1 LTTIDRTVVE
11 RFWQGIDT
19 HDWDL
24 VASTLADDFTRIGM
38 RDDEDDTARNKAD
51 YLDFVAKVT
60 GKMDHHDLK
69 VERIFWSEDGRSV
82 IAECIETIRPPGE
95 DTLVMRFINVMEV
108 NDAGLFTKLD
118 IFWKTPPR
126 MPPAWIT
133 PEALKDDG
141 PAA

>member
-1 LTTIDRTVVE
+1 MTSIDRTVVE

-38 RDDEDDTARNKAD
+38 RDDEADTARNKAD
-51 YLDFVAKVT
+51 YIDFVAKVT
-60 GKMDHHDLK
+60 EKMDHHDLK

-95 DTLVMRFINVMEV
+95 DVLVMRFVNVMEV
-108 NDAGLFTKLD
+108 DDAGLFTKLD

-133 PEALKDDG
+133 PEALKRPSG
-141 PAA
+141 

>member
-1 LTTIDRTVVE
+1 MTTIDRRVAE

-24 VASTLADDFTRIGM
+24 VGSTLADDFTRIGM
-38 RDDEDDTARNKAD
+38 RDDEADTARSKTD
-51 YLDFVAKVT
+51 YLAFVSKVT

-69 VERIFWSEDGRSV
+69 VERILWSEDGRSV

-95 DTLVMRFINVMEV
+95 DTLVMRFVNVMEV
-108 NDAGLFTKLD
+108 DDEGLFTKLD

-133 PEALKDDG
+133 PEALQDEPTG
-141 PAA
+141 

>member
-11 RFWQGIDT
+11 RFWQGIDR

-24 VASTLADDFTRIGM
+24 VAATLADDFTRIGM
-38 RDDEDDTARNKAD
+38 RDDEADTARNKAD
-51 YLDFVAKVT
+51 YLAFVAEVT
-60 GKMDHHDLK
+60 GRMDHHDLR

-95 DTLVMRFINVMEV
+95 DALVMRFINVMEV
-108 NDAGLFTKLD
+108 NDDGLLSKLD

-133 PEALKDDG
+133 PEALKD
-141 PAA
+141 A

>member
-1 LTTIDRTVVE
+1 VTIDRTIAD

-38 RDDEDDTARNKAD
+38 RDDADDTSQGKAD
-51 YLDFVAKVT
+51 YLAFVSKVT
-60 GKMDHHDLK
+60 GAMDHHDLK
-69 VERIFWSEDGRSV
+69 VARIFWSEDGRSV

-95 DTLVMRFINVMEV
+95 ETLVMRFINVMEV
-108 NDAGLFTKLD
+108 DEAGLFTKLD

-126 MPPAWIT
+126 MPPSWIT
-133 PEALKDDG
+133 PEAMSHDG
-141 PAA
+141 PTG

>member
-1 LTTIDRTVVE
+1 VTIDRTIAD

-24 VASTLADDFTRIGM
+24 VAATLADDFTRIGM
-38 RDDEDDTARNKAD
+38 RDDEDDTSRGKAD
-51 YLDFVAKVT
+51 YLDFVSKVT
-60 GKMDHHDLK
+60 GAMDHHDLK

-95 DTLVMRFINVMEV
+95 ETLVMRFVNVMEV
-108 NDAGLFTKLD
+108 NEAGLFTKLD

-126 MPPAWIT
+126 MPPSWIT
-133 PEALKDDG
+133 PEAMSHDG
-141 PAA
+141 PTG